1 MAGVSEKSSEWSLM
15 ALRVGSVVVLL
26 GAWEFT
32 ARLHIFSDFLLP
44 SLSTVLLRLFH
55 DTVSGDLVHGI
66 TLTLI
71 RTAIGF
77 VAAAVA
83 GVALGVGIARVPVM
97 RWFFDPL
104 VSAGLPMPKIAF
116 LPIFMLWFGVF
127 DASKIMMIAFSAV
140 FPPAA
145 SNSSGRSRC
154 RRRCRRSSPG
164 FKSPCPSRSSSPSSA
179 RCRWAARGW
188 AARS

>member
-83 GVALGVGIARVPVM
+83 GVAPGPFSCVSPTTSRTSSASAAAAIDRLLGVIA
-97 RWFFDPL
+97 
-104 VSAGLPMPKIAF
+104 GK
-116 LPIFMLWFGVF
+116 G
-127 DASKIMMIAFSAV
+127 
-140 FPPAA
+140 
-145 SNSSGRSRC
+145 GRSR
-154 RRRCRRSSPG
+154 PLQ
-164 FKSPCPSRSSSPSSA
+164 SRLRVLYPD
-179 RCRWAARGW
+179 
-188 AARS
+188 